1 MNYVIAQNLSKYYA
15 DKLLFDGIDLSIN
28 KGQKVALVAKNG
40 TGKTSLLNILAGL
53 EPQDGGTFNIHKDVK
68 IGYLKQS
75 PDFRPS
81 DTIIDTVFYTQNE
94 DIQLIK
100 AYELEQIKKQP
111 DSEKLQQLM
120 GQIDA
125 RQLWDLETKVK
136 QIMGKLQLHELDKKM
151 STLSGGQIKR
161 VALARELIHEPNF
174 LILDEPT
181 NHLDI
186 EMIEWLERYV
196 QKNADAVFLVTHDRY
211 FLDNVCDEI
220 LELDEGVIFKYKGN
234 YSYFLQKKEE
244 RQLNNVATAEK
255 AGSMLVKEL
264 EWMRRSPQGRGTKA
278 KSRITNFYNLKDKA
292 NKNYEEGEVKIDL
305 TMNRLGKKVMEIQDI
320 TKAYGEHT
328 LIENFTYIFNRHD
341 RIGISG
347 VNGSGKSTLLNIIV
361 GNVKPDAGKIV
372 TGSTITFGYFRQD
385 LGEMDLNKKVIQVI
399 QDIAEVIRLAS
410 GKDRTASQ
418 MLEWFQFDRKK
429 QHQYANTLSGGEKRR
444 LYLLTVLMKNPNFL
458 ILDEPTNDLDLQTL
472 NTLEEFLEDFGGVL
486 VMVSHDR
493 YFMDKLIDHLFVL
506 DGKGKIRDFPGNY
519 TQYRLTVD
527 KEKQAAKKEKA
538 TVEKSIQKTDSKT
551 KRKLSYNEKREFQ
564 QLEKDLATLEKRKV
578 VIENEMSVH
587 QNDHKK
593 IMELSKEIGETIAA
607 IDEKE
612 MKWLELSELM

>member
-1 MNYVIAQNLSKYYA
+1 MNYVLAQNLSKYYA

-53 EPQDGGTFNIHKDVK
+53 EPQDGGTFTIHKDVK

-75 PDFRPS
+75 PDFRPA

-100 AYELEQIKKQP
+100 DYELEEIKKKP
-111 DSEKLQQLM
+111 DTVKLQQLM
-120 GQIDA
+120 TEIDTK
-125 RQLWDLETKVK
+125 QLWDLESKVK
-136 QIMGKLQLHELDKKM
+136 QILGKLQLHQLDQKM
-151 STLSGGQIKR
+151 NTLSGGQIKR
-161 VALARELIHEPNF
+161 VALARQLIHEPNF

-186 EMIEWLERYV
+186 EMIEWLERYI
-196 QKNADAVFLVTHDRY
+196 QKNTDAVFLVTHDRY

-220 LELDEGVIFKYKGN
+220 LELDEGTIFKYKGN
-234 YSYFLQKKEE
+234 YSYYLQKKEE
-244 RQLNNVATAEK
+244 RLQNNVATVERAQS
-255 AGSMLVKEL
+255 AMVKEL

-278 KSRITNFYNLKDKA
+278 KSRISSFYDLKDKA
-292 NKNYEEGEVKIDL
+292 NKNYDEGEVKMDL

-320 TKAYGEHT
+320 TKAYDDRT
-328 LIENFTYIFNRHD
+328 LIKNFTYIFNRYD

-347 VNGSGKSTLLNIIV
+347 ANGCGKSTLLNIIV
-361 GNVKPDAGKIV
+361 GNVKADSGKIV
-372 TGSTITFGYFRQD
+372 TGATVTFGYFRQD
-385 LGEMDLNKKVIQVI
+385 LGELDESLKVIQVI
-399 QDIAEVIRLAS
+399 QDIAEVIRLSS
-410 GKDRTASQ
+410 GKDRTAAQ

-429 QHQYANTLSGGEKRR
+429 QHQYVNTLSGGEKRR

-506 DGKGKIRDFPGNY
+506 DGKGAVRDFPGNY
-519 TQYRLTVD
+519 SQYRLTAD
-527 KEKQAAKKEKA
+527 KEKQAEKREKA
-538 TVEKSIQKTDSKT
+538 AEVKTTQKTDRSKT
-551 KRKLSYNEKREFQ
+551 KLSYNEKREFE
-564 QLEKDLATLEKRKV
+564 QLERDLADLEKRKAE
-578 VIENEMSVH
+578 IETEMTAN
-587 QNDHKK
+587 QNDHQK
-593 IMELSKEIGETIAA
+593 IMDLSSEMGNTLNA

-612 MKWLELSELM
+612 LRWLELSEFM